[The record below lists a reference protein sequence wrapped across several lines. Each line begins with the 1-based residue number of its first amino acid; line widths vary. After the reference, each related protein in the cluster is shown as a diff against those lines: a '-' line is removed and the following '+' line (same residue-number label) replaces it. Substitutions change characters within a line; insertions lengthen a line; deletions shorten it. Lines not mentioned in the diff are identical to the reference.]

1 MEHDFLTFL
10 QHRLDQQSTVPLYL
24 QLKQGIEE
32 AITQKQLTHGCVL
45 PSERRLSQ
53 SLGVSRVTVVKAL
66 DLLLKQGLVVK
77 HHGKGTQINLPVQYN
92 LSGGG
97 FSAQAAG
104 SGKVSNRWL
113 IRQLDSVPDS
123 LAPELELSAGDTMA
137 VIKRVRLVDDIPVS
151 LETMFIPEAFL
162 PRPDL
167 LDGSLYAHWLGVLAL
182 DEEGRAQLAFVPR
195 RTPGLTVAQ
204 GIEPDVQ
211 EYALSICHPTAE
223 EAKLLSIPPTASLM
237 KIILRSRDKL
247 GRVLEYGTAIC
258 RSDFYHFHFTV
269 KA

>member
-113 IRQLDSVPDS
+113 IRQLGSVPDS

-167 LDGSLYAHWLGVLAL
+167 LDGSLYAHWL
-182 DEEGRAQLAFVPR
+182 
-195 RTPGLTVAQ
+195 AQ

>member
-104 SGKVSNRWL
+104 S
-113 IRQLDSVPDS
+113 RQ
-123 LAPELELSAGDTMA
+123 
-137 VIKRVRLVDDIPVS
+137 R
-151 LETMFIPEAFL
+151 
-162 PRPDL
+162 
-167 LDGSLYAHWLGVLAL
+167 
-182 DEEGRAQLAFVPR
+182 
-195 RTPGLTVAQ
+195 
-204 GIEPDVQ
+204 
-211 EYALSICHPTAE
+211 
-223 EAKLLSIPPTASLM
+223 
-237 KIILRSRDKL
+237 
-247 GRVLEYGTAIC
+247 
-258 RSDFYHFHFTV
+258 
-269 KA
+269 

>member
-97 FSAQAAG
+97 F
-104 SGKVSNRWL
+104 
-113 IRQLDSVPDS
+113 
-123 LAPELELSAGDTMA
+123 
-137 VIKRVRLVDDIPVS
+137 
-151 LETMFIPEAFL
+151 
-162 PRPDL
+162 
-167 LDGSLYAHWLGVLAL
+167 
-182 DEEGRAQLAFVPR
+182 PR
-195 RTPGLTVAQ
+195 RPPA
-204 GIEPDVQ
+204 
-211 EYALSICHPTAE
+211 AARCPTAG
-223 EAKLLSIPPTASLM
+223 LFVSWTLCRTHWPRTG
-237 KIILRSRDKL
+237 IIRR
-247 GRVLEYGTAIC
+247 
-258 RSDFYHFHFTV
+258 
-269 KA
+269 

>member
-123 LAPELELSAGDTMA
+123 LAPRNWKLSAGDTMA

-167 LDGSLYAHWLGVLAL
+167 LDGSLYAHWL
-182 DEEGRAQLAFVPR
+182 
-195 RTPGLTVAQ
+195 AQ
-204 GIEPDVQ
+204 GIEPGCAGICSL
-211 EYALSICHPTAE
+211 YLSPDRGRRQNC
-223 EAKLLSIPPTASLM
+223 LSIPPTASLM
-237 KIILRSRDKL
+237 KIILRSPRQA
-247 GRVLEYGTAIC
+247 GQGAGVRYG
-258 RSDFYHFHFTV
+258 YLPQ
-269 KA
+269 